1 MNRTLTAAVALTV
14 SLGMAG
20 LAHAQLTTNSSSSPN
35 ATPGMTAPTA
45 GPAGTQNPATMGT
58 TNSTSNPGAS
68 NTGTMGAQGPQANSQ
83 PNMNQGQMNQ
93 PQPPMNQGQMNQA
106 QMNQSSMPASRSDI
120 QEAQQELKSQGLYMG
135 AIDGVMGPKTQ
146 TAVMAFQREHSLPQS
161 AQLDQQTMSALS
173 GNGSAAGMSGM
184 QQQPGATG
192 MQPGNSN
199 APVPAGNM
207 NGAPGVQPGGMTT
220 R

>member
-20 LAHAQLTTNSSSSPN
+20 LAQAQLTTNSSSSPN
-35 ATPGMTAPTA
+35 ATPGMTAPAT
-45 GPAGTQNPATMGT
+45 GPAATQNPATLGT
-58 TNSTSNPGAS
+58 TGSPGAS
-68 NTGTMGAQGPQANSQ
+68 NTGTMGAQSPQANSQ
-83 PNMNQGQMNQ
+83 PNMNQGQING
-93 PQPPMNQGQMNQA
+93 GQMNQA

-146 TAVMAFQREHSLPQS
+146 TAVMAFQREHSLPQT
-161 AQLDQQTMSALS
+161 AQLDQQTMNALS
-173 GNGSAAGMSGM
+173 GNGSPAGMSGT

-199 APVPAGNM
+199 APVPAGNTS
-207 NGAPGVQPGGMTT
+207 GAPGTQPGGATT